1 MNESNESEN
10 DERNMRAQ
18 LQIMKTA
25 KQYQYIA
32 IILFG

>member
-1 MNESNESEN
+1 MNRSNECEN
-10 DERNMRAQ
+10 FERNMRAQ

>member
-1 MNESNESEN
+1 MNERNECEN
-10 DERNMRAQ
+10 FERNMSAW